1 MIMKNY
7 LNLFSL
13 ALQGTILIVFNV
25 YVTRFLVRAKV
36 PMDNYTLSTFLTLFM
51 MLFLNLLTAPIYI
64 CNLIYDEESE
74 ENAFKRWYQD
84 N

>member
-1 MIMKNY
+1 MIVKNY

-36 PMDNYTLSTFLTLFM
+36 PMDNYTLSTFLVLFM
-51 MLFLNLLTAPIYI
+51 LLFLNILSAPIYI
-64 CNLIYDEESE
+64 CNLIYDEESHE
-74 ENAFKRWYQD
+74 TQFKRWY
-84 N
+84 

>member
-1 MIMKNY
+1 MILKNY

-36 PMDNYTLSTFLTLFM
+36 PMDSYTLKTFLVLFM
-51 MLFLNLLTAPIYI
+51 MLFLNLISAPIYVF
-64 CNLIYDEESE
+64 NLIYDEENE
-74 ENAFKRWYQD
+74 ETSFKRWYKD

>member
-1 MIMKNY
+1 MIVKNY

-36 PMDNYTLSTFLTLFM
+36 PMDNYTLSTFLVLFM
-51 MLFLNLLTAPIYI
+51 MLFLNFLSAPIYI
-64 CNLIYDEESE
+64 CNLIYDEESHE
-74 ENAFKRWYQD
+74 TQFKRWY
-84 N
+84 

>member
-1 MIMKNY
+1 MIVKNY

-36 PMDNYTLSTFLTLFM
+36 PMDNYTLSTFLVLFM
-51 MLFLNLLTAPIYI
+51 MLFLNILSAPIYI
-64 CNLIYDEESE
+64 CNLIYDEESHE
-74 ENAFKRWYQD
+74 TQFKRWY
-84 N
+84 